1 MKENTKTMNPNW
13 NRVLKAIGA
22 KPKRIT
28 AVPAANGPAAEP
40 SGPIATLPL
49 SKLRPFRDHP
59 YQVREDAELL
69 ALSDSIDQ
77 NGVLS
82 PILVRPLEG
91 TDDYEI
97 VSGHRRCRAAE
108 LAGLSS
114 VPVIVTE
121 LSRDEAVIQMVDSNL
136 HREHLLPSEKAFAYK
151 MKLEAMKR
159 TAGRPK
165 KENAPQPAANYRS
178 DDAAA
183 EAFGVSGDTV
193 RRYVRLTEL
202 IPELLDCMDRGEMAL
217 SVGEALSYLG
227 EDMQYA
233 VLDAMDAEGCTP
245 SYAQA
250 VRMKNMFRD
259 GTLTE
264 AAVAELLSE
273 RKANQ
278 KEKIS
283 FPLDDLQRFFPPQYT
298 PEQIRQSILRMLE
311 EKEEREKEHRSRS
324 RGVER

>member
-1 MKENTKTMNPNW
+1 MKENMKPINPNW
-13 NRVLKAIGA
+13 NRVLKALGA
-22 KPKRIT
+22 KPKAAP
-28 AVPAANGPAAEP
+28 AVPAIKEPAAEP
-40 SGPIATLPL
+40 PGPIATLPL
-49 SKLRPFRDHP
+49 SKLRPFRGHP

-69 ALSDSIDQ
+69 ALSDSIEQ
-77 NGVLS
+77 HGVLS
-82 PILVRPLEG
+82 PVLVRPLEG
-91 TDDYEI
+91 TNDYEI
-97 VSGHRRCRAAE
+97 VSGHRRCKAAE

-136 HREHLLPSEKAFAYK
+136 HRDHLLPSEKAFAYR
-151 MKLEAMKR
+151 MKLEAIKR

-202 IPELLDCMDRGEMAL
+202 IPELLDFMDRGEMAL

-264 AAVAELLSE
+264 AAVAGLLSE

-278 KEKIS
+278 KERIS

-311 EKEEREKEHRSRS
+311 EKEEREKGHRSRS

>member
-1 MKENTKTMNPNW
+1 MKENMKPINPNW
-13 NRVLKAIGA
+13 NRVLKALGA
-22 KPKRIT
+22 KPKAAP
-28 AVPAANGPAAEP
+28 AVPAIKEPAAEP
-40 SGPIATLPL
+40 SGPIAMLPL
-49 SKLRPFRDHP
+49 SKLRPFRGHP

-69 ALSDSIDQ
+69 ALSDSIEQ
-77 NGVLS
+77 HGVLS
-82 PILVRPLEG
+82 PVLVRPLEG
-91 TDDYEI
+91 TNDYEI

-202 IPELLDCMDRGEMAL
+202 IPELLACMDRDEMAL

-278 KEKIS
+278 KERIS

-311 EKEEREKEHRSRS
+311 EKGEREKEHRSHS

>member
-1 MKENTKTMNPNW
+1 MKENTKPINPYW

-22 KPKRIT
+22 KPKAAP
-28 AVPAANGPAAEP
+28 AVPAIKEPAAEP

-69 ALSDSIDQ
+69 ALSDSIEQ
-77 NGVLS
+77 HGVLS
-82 PILVRPLEG
+82 PVLVRPLEG
-91 TDDYEI
+91 TNDYEI
-97 VSGHRRCRAAE
+97 VSGHRRAKAAE
-108 LAGLSS
+108 LAGLSE

-136 HREHLLPSEKAFAYK
+136 HREHLLPSEKAFAYR

-165 KENAPQPAANYRS
+165 KENTPQPAANYRS

-183 EAFGVSGDTV
+183 ETFGVSGDTV

-278 KEKIS
+278 KERIS

>member
-1 MKENTKTMNPNW
+1 MKENMKPINPNW
-13 NRVLKAIGA
+13 NRVLKALGA
-22 KPKRIT
+22 KPKAAP
-28 AVPAANGPAAEP
+28 AVPAIKEPAAEP

-49 SKLRPFRDHP
+49 SKLRPFRGHP

-69 ALSDSIDQ
+69 ALSDSIEQ
-77 NGVLS
+77 HGVLS
-82 PILVRPLEG
+82 PVLVRPLEG
-91 TDDYEI
+91 TNDYEI

-165 KENAPQPAANYRS
+165 KENAPQVAANYRS

-278 KEKIS
+278 KERIS

-311 EKEEREKEHRSRS
+311 EKGEREKEHRPRS